1 METFRTKREEMESK
15 RFARGKETELGCW
28 VAEEVGRGKEVE
40 ERGLWGL
47 KRGRVLVGV
56 KEERKNEV
64 AAIVEDKDGGEE
76 GEGGGD
82 KVFKRRRGAV
92 DMVWQSGLS
101 HS

>member
-1 METFRTKREEMESK
+1 M
-15 RFARGKETELGCW
+15 GCW

-40 ERGLWGL
+40 ERGVWGL

-82 KVFKRRRGAV
+82 KVFKRRRGQ
-92 DMVWQSGLS
+92 WIWYGLMGDQQFDS
-101 HS
+101 N